1 MLSDALRLCIALHKG
16 VIYSVMYVLF
26 LFVQERGFTSS
37 SSSKRGSG
45 VGTSNHYSSTSVQKV
60 SSGGG
65 AVNFDD
71 AVPSVI
77 ADVRNDSSETTWL
90 VEMPRLSCLCVHV

>member
-1 MLSDALRLCIALHKG
+1 MVKRQLCC
-16 VIYSVMYVLF
+16 
-26 LFVQERGFTSS
+26 FVQERGFTSTS
-37 SSSKRGSG
+37 SAKRGSN

-65 AVNFDD
+65 AVKFDD
-71 AVPSVI
+71 QVPVVI

-90 VEMPRLSCLCVHV
+90 VYVHAGPCVTVPRHL